1 MPDARPITVLYTTTN
16 KGKLGEARACFDLAA
31 AAAAAARPGQ
41 AALSF
46 SVRGIAVEV
55 PEPQAAPGEVAR
67 EKARLALAA
76 LRRDSPGALEGVD
89 LVLAEDAALGLDCL
103 GGFPGPYIKAMM
115 QVTSTRLLP
124 A

>member
-31 AAAAAARPGQ
+31 AAAAARPGR

-76 LRRDSPGALEGVD
+76 LRRDSPGALEDVD